1 MTVPLHDLLEHV
13 LDGEPE
19 LGDDVDAVF
28 QRADRLVRQRSR
40 LMIAGAGVAV
50 IGIALGGYLLAASLV
65 SSAAPVAPA
74 LVAPSVRAVPAPAPS
89 RTPSKIVPSAVAD
102 PVLAVIAP
110 VIDGKGLRIVPRP
123 PERGAGWRQYS
134 VFDAA
139 GKPRGTVVAAVY
151 ATPGELCF
159 PVLAD
164 DGVCAR
170 TERTD
175 GGVEYLRYD
184 EDQDVEWQVHETIAR
199 HPDRDRTIAVMATG
213 ERDTEEAKNGRPP
226 LTGTQTRRIATTAA
240 LAAAF
245 GPDEDCNGTAA
256 GACPVFRVPVPT
268 AD

>member
-28 QRADRLVRQRSR
+28 RRADRLVRQRSR
-40 LMIAGAGVAV
+40 LMVAGAGVAV
-50 IGIALGGYLLAASLV
+50 VGIALGGYLLATSLV
-65 SSAAPVAPA
+65 SADGPAAPAAVAPA
-74 LVAPSVRAVPAPAPS
+74 VVAPAVRSLPAPA
-89 RTPSKIVPSAVAD
+89 PSKIVPSAVAD

-175 GGVEYLRYD
+175 GDVEYLRYD
-184 EDQDVEWQVHETIAR
+184 DDQDVEWQVHETIAR
-199 HPDRDRTIAVMATG
+199 HQGRTIAVMATG
-213 ERDTEEAKNGRPP
+213 ERDTKEAKNGRPP

-245 GPDEDCNGTAA
+245 GPGEQCNGPAA

>member
-1 MTVPLHDLLEHV
+1 MSVPLHDLLEHV
-13 LDGEPE
+13 LHGEPD

-28 QRADRLVRQRSR
+28 RRADRLARRRSR
-40 LMIAGAGVAV
+40 LLVAGAGAAV
-50 IGIALGGYLLAASLV
+50 VVVVVGGYLLTAGLMSSPEPATPAA
-65 SSAAPVAPA
+65 
-74 LVAPSVRAVPAPAPS
+74 RAVPS
-89 RTPSKIVPSAVAD
+89 VTPSAVVATVPSAVAD

-110 VIDGKGLRIVPRP
+110 VIDGKGFRIAPRP

-134 VFDAA
+134 VSDAA
-139 GKPRGTVVAAVY
+139 GKPRGTVVVAVY
-151 ATPGELCF
+151 ATGDELCF

-164 DGVCAR
+164 DDVCAR

-175 GGVEYLRYD
+175 DDVEYLRYD

-199 HPDRDRTIAVMATG
+199 HPGADRTIAVMATG
-213 ERDTEEAKNGRPP
+213 ERDTKEAKKGRPP
-226 LTGTQTRRIATTAA
+226 LTGAQTRRIATDAA

-245 GPDEDCNGTAA
+245 GPDEQCNGPAA

>member
-1 MTVPLHDLLEHV
+1 MSVPLHDLLEHV
-13 LDGEPE
+13 LAGEPD
-19 LGDDVDAVF
+19 LSDDVDAVF
-28 QRADRLVRQRSR
+28 RRADGLVRRRGR
-40 LMIAGAGVAV
+40 LLIGGAAAAV
-50 IGIALGGYLLAASLV
+50 VGIAVGGYLVTAALLP
-65 SSAAPVAPA
+65 SAGPPAPVT
-74 LVAPSVRAVPAPAPS
+74 RAVPAV
-89 RTPSKIVPSAVAD
+89 TPSVVVATVPSAVAD

-151 ATPGELCF
+151 ATADELCF

-164 DGVCAR
+164 DDVCAR
-170 TERTD
+170 TERTHD
-175 GGVEYLRYD
+175 GVEYLRYD

-199 HPDRDRTIAVMATG
+199 HPGLDRTIAVMATG
-213 ERDTEEAKNGRPP
+213 ERDTKEAKKGRPP
-226 LTGTQTRRIATTAA
+226 LTGVQTRRIATDGT

-245 GPDEDCNGTAA
+245 GPDEQCNGPAA
-256 GACPVFRVPVPT
+256 AACPVFRVPVPT

>member
-1 MTVPLHDLLEHV
+1 MSVALHELLEHV

-28 QRADRLVRQRSR
+28 DRADRLARTRSR
-40 LMIAGAGVAV
+40 LMVAGAAAAV
-50 IGIALGGYLLAASLV
+50 VGIALGGYLVTAMLLPSADPEPQARP
-65 SSAAPVAPA
+65 SAA
-74 LVAPSVRAVPAPAPS
+74 AVPIM
-89 RTPSKIVPSAVAD
+89 TPSKTVTPAKVVPSAVAD

-123 PERGAGWRQYS
+123 PARGAGWRQYS

-139 GKPRGTVVAAVY
+139 GKPRGTVVVAVY
-151 ATPGELCF
+151 ATPDELCF

-170 TERTD
+170 TERTGD
-175 GGVEYLRYD
+175 DVEYLRYD
-184 EDQDVEWQVHETIAR
+184 DDQNVEWQVHETIAR
-199 HPDRDRTIAVMATG
+199 YPGRDRTIAVMATG
-213 ERDTEEAKNGRPP
+213 ERDTKDATNARPP
-226 LTGTQTRRIATTAA
+226 LTGTQTRRLATTAA

-245 GPDEDCNGTAA
+245 GPGEQCNGPAA

>member
-1 MTVPLHDLLEHV
+1 MSVPLHDLLEHV

-28 QRADRLVRQRSR
+28 RRADGLARRRSR
-40 LMIAGAGVAV
+40 LLVAGAGAAV
-50 IGIALGGYLLAASLV
+50 VGTAVGGWLLTAALV
-65 SSAAPVAPA
+65 SSPATPAPVARATPT
-74 LVAPSVRAVPAPAPS
+74 VPPSVAVA
-89 RTPSKIVPSAVAD
+89 TVPSAVAD

-123 PERGAGWRQYS
+123 PERGSGWRQYS

-151 ATPGELCF
+151 ATPDEFCF

-164 DGVCAR
+164 DDVCAR

-175 GGVEYLRYD
+175 DDVEYLRYD
-184 EDQDVEWQVHETIAR
+184 EEQDVEWQVHETIAR
-199 HPDRDRTIAVMATG
+199 HPARDRTVAVMAAG
-213 ERDTEEAKNGRPP
+213 ERDTKEAKKGRPP
-226 LTGTQTRRIATTAA
+226 LTGAQIRRMATGDA
-240 LAAAF
+240 LVAAF
-245 GPDEDCNGTAA
+245 GPDEQCNGPAA